1 MYAADDRVA
10 AHEELDKLK
19 AAFQEAVAGEGGE
32 EIQRRVGGRLRELER
47 AVEVMD
53 EMAMED

>member
-1 MYAADDRVA
+1 L
-10 AHEELDKLK
+10 EKLQ
-19 AAFQEAVAGEGGE
+19 ATFQEAIDGEGGE

-53 EMAMED
+53 ELAMKD